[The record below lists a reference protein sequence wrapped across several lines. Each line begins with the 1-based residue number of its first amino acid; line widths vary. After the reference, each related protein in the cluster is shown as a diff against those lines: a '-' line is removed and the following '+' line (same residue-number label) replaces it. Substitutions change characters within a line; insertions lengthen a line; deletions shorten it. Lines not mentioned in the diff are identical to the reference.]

1 MNLDRVLA
9 LARRELQSL
18 TAEKTIVLALA
29 IQLFVA
35 AFSSFLVVGLATLY
49 DPGAADDGD
58 VTFAVAGEATDDL
71 IAASA
76 RHERI
81 SVERYPS
88 EQAALTAFDAGE
100 VSAALVADPVETGG
114 GTLLG
119 VEATVP
125 ESSLQK
131 TLIVVQI
138 RTVLETLERETRL
151 DRTEYID
158 RSLAPLPA
166 DVGGN
171 PQFDFGYTIL
181 IPLLLLLPAFI
192 AGSTAVDSVTE
203 EIERGTLDLLRVAP
217 LSLVEIVTGKGVAMA
232 VLAPL
237 QALVW
242 LVLLSFNGF
251 AIAATPILLVY
262 TAALAT
268 LLVAVG
274 VGLALALGSRQRAQ
288 LLYSLGALAVFALA
302 GFLPEHP
309 ATTIARLAIDSATPT
324 TYALVAATVVGAAV
338 GVAGIRALIT
348 RLDPESLSAT

>member
-1 MNLDRVLA
+1 MNLDRVLR
-9 LARRELQSL
+9 LTRRELQSL
-18 TAEKTIVLALA
+18 TAEKTIILALA

-49 DPGAADDGD
+49 DPGSADSGD
-58 VTFAVAGEATDDL
+58 VTFAVAGEASDEL
-71 IAASA
+71 VAAAA

-81 SVERYPS
+81 NVERYPS
-88 EQAALTAFDAGE
+88 EQAALRAFDAE
-100 VSAALVADPVETGG
+100 QVSGTLVANPVETGD
-114 GTLLG
+114 GTLIG
-119 VEATVP
+119 VDATVP

-138 RTVLETLERETRL
+138 RTVLETVERETRL
-151 DRTEYID
+151 DRTEYIE

-171 PQFDFGYTIL
+171 PQFDFSYTIL
-181 IPLLLLLPAFI
+181 LPLLLLLPAFI

-217 LSLVEIVTGKGVAMA
+217 LSLVEIVTGKGLAMA
-232 VLAPL
+232 MLAPM

-251 AIAATPILLVY
+251 AIAAVPLLLVY
-262 TAALAT
+262 TGALAT

-274 VGLALALGSRQRAQ
+274 VGLALAFASRQRAQ
-288 LLYSLGALAVFALA
+288 LLYSLSALAVFALA

-309 ATTIARLAIDSATPT
+309 ATTIAHLAIDSATPT
-324 TYALVAATVVGAAV
+324 TYALVAATVVGAVA
-338 GVAGIRALIT
+338 GVAAIRSFIT
-348 RLDPESLSAT
+348 RIDPESL